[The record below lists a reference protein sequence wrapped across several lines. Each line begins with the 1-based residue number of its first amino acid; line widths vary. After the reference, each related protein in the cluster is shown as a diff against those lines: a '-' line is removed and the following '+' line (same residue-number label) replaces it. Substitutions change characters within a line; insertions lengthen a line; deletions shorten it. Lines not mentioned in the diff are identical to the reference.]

1 MKKTQT
7 RVKKAEGTKFLRRP
21 VKRLIH
27 RGERHYLRRM
37 LQHGQENLED
47 TCR

>member
-1 MKKTQT
+1 MKKSQT
-7 RVKKAEGTKFLRRP
+7 RVKKAEGVKFLRRP

-37 LQHGQENLED
+37 LQHGSDVMEEP
-47 TCR
+47 CR